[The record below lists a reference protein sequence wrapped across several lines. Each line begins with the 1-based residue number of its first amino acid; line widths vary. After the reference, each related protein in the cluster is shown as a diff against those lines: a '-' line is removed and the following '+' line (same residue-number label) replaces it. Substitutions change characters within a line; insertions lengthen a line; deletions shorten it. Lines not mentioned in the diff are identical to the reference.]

1 VAQSTLTD
9 AKPRRAEF
17 AGQLKRVSDRAADAV
32 GGFEDRYFRLAD
44 LSLRLRFAGALT
56 GPLTLGLAHREVEAT
71 ADPDLTVRIW
81 DSRSTGTPA
90 PRPPWSGD
98 AYLEH
103 GIIKDHFGPGFY
115 AVFPPGTG
123 VLNVLDE
130 ERREGYFWMD
140 DAHRLGLWEIGAP
153 LRTLI
158 HLWLAGRGHQLVHAA
173 AVGRPEGCVLLV
185 GGSGAGKSSSALVC
199 LWSSLQLLGEDY
211 CVVSPGS
218 PQVVSSLYCTAKVGP
233 EALARLPQL
242 RGLVHSPPTPD
253 SEKALLDLY
262 ASVPEKLL
270 PESPLRAVAIP
281 RIVNREDSSIR
292 PASRG
297 AALAAVAPSTL
308 LQLPGTG
315 SRAMTMLREI
325 VTGVGSHILEVGSDP
340 DGIPPAI
347 EDLLGR

>member
-1 VAQSTLTD
+1 VAQPTLTQ
-9 AKPRRAEF
+9 AASRRAEF

-32 GGFEDRYFRLAD
+32 DGFEDRYFGLAG
-44 LSLRLRFAGALT
+44 LSLRLRFAGSLT
-56 GPLTLGLAHREVEAT
+56 GPLTLGLAHREVEPT

-81 DSRSTGTPA
+81 DSHSTGTPA

-103 GIIKDHFGPGFY
+103 GIIRDHFGPGFY

-123 VLNVLDE
+123 VLSVLDE
-130 ERREGYFWMD
+130 ERREGYFWME
-140 DAHRLGLWEIGAP
+140 DAQRLGLWEIGAP

-173 AVGRPEGCVLLV
+173 AVGRPDGCVLLV

-211 CVVSPGS
+211 VVVSPGS
-218 PQVVSSLYCTAKVGP
+218 PHQVSSLYSTAKVAP
-233 EALARLPQL
+233 ETLARLPQL
-242 RGLVHSPPTPD
+242 RGLVHSLPTPD
-253 SEKALLDLY
+253 SEKALLDVNGAL
-262 ASVPEKLL
+262 PEKLL
-270 PESPLRAVAIP
+270 GEAPLRAIAIP
-281 RIVNREDSSIR
+281 RIVPDEGSAIR
-292 PASRG
+292 PASSG

-325 VTGVGSHILEVGSDP
+325 VTAARCHILEVGSNP

-347 EDLLGR
+347 EDMLGR